1 MERKITI
8 YGNYFYDLYNEQDT
22 KTKRKI
28 DYVID
33 MVQNIERVPI
43 KFFKYLEDTNGLY
56 EIRIKEFNKNIRI
69 FCFFDKEQLVILLN
83 CFIKKTRKITRKEL
97 ELAKKLKQQYLKK
110 KQK

>member
-83 CFIKKTRKITRKEL
+83 CFIKKTQKIPRKEL